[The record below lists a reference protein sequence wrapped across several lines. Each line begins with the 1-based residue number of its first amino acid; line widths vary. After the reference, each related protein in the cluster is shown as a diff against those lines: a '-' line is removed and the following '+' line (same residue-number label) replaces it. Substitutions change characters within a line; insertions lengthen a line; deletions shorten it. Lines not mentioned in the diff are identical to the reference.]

1 MANLRTTLLPYESL
15 VSVAHHARLDQD
27 MEVNWLHSLP
37 ACRRSLRAAKAFAI
51 INATLEKWSL
61 AVGYLGLSWASIIL
75 LSGHAANLDL
85 LDFWVVTILLVVA
98 AARAVIVVST
108 SKLTK
113 LWQAGCLNSKEGH
126 ILPLTGEGNASRRYL
141 GTCKCV
147 VMLTSCI
154 LAVMAMG
161 QLGHHASYAHK
172 AAQTLVPAL
181 YIFYSCIVLE
191 AVILLAA
198 VCHRAYR
205 ITYKKRHYLRLAAA
219 RAGTAAAAAAGE
231 ASSGHMVEQALLWRL
246 FARHVL
252 DACITGSILDGM
264 QCHYI
269 AFLVR
274 EKVFHYCRSSD
285 GTFENVRPAVATR
298 RAAALVDAFAAGG
311 SALERNTLTWL
322 LQHDPETAFWS
333 KVQWQTPAA
342 ADSRGG
348 SPCV

>member
-15 VSVAHHARLDQD
+15 LSVAHHARLDED
-27 MEVNWLHSLP
+27 MAVNWLHSLP
-37 ACRRSLRAAKAFAI
+37 ACRRSLRAAKSFAI

-161 QLGHHASYAHK
+161 QLGSHAAYAEK
-172 AAQTLVPAL
+172 TAQTLVPAL

-205 ITYKKRHYLRLAAA
+205 ITYKKQQYLRVAAG
-219 RAGTAAAAAAGE
+219 RDTSAAAGE
-231 ASSGHMVEQALLWRL
+231 GSCGHVVEQALLWRL

-252 DACITGSILDGM
+252 DASITGSILDGM
-264 QCHYI
+264 QCHFI

-274 EKVFHYCRSSD
+274 EKVFHYCRTSD
-285 GTFENVRPAVATR
+285 GVFENVRPAVATR

-311 SALERNTLTWL
+311 SVLERSTLTWL
-322 LQHDPETAFWS
+322 QQHDPEIAFWS
-333 KVQWQTPAA
+333 KVQWQAPAA
-342 ADSRGG
+342 ADSGGG